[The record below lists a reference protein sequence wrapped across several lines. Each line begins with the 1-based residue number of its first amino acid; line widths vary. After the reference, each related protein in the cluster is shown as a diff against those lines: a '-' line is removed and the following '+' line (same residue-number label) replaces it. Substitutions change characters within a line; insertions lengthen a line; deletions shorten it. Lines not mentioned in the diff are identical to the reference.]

1 MARKQCDLKKKLR
14 VTFVGEAGLD
24 LGGLTK
30 EWFLLL
36 VRQIFHTDYGE
47 TPPRLLM
54 LTNAASDPSQYQLI
68 VPKRP
73 TTRAVGEGY
82 KDVGRAVS
90 SGGDGSCSDPS
101 GSQILRCPVFT
112 FQVCSVT

>member
-1 MARKQCDLKKKLR
+1 MTRKQCDLKKKLR

-47 TPPRLLM
+47 SQPDRPSATHPCCSQRLLLM
-54 LTNAASDPSQYQLI
+54 RLVAAESPSYS
-68 VPKRP
+68 
-73 TTRAVGEGY
+73 TRINPPE
-82 KDVGRAVS
+82 KS
-90 SGGDGSCSDPS
+90 E
-101 GSQILRCPVFT
+101 LN
-112 FQVCSVT
+112 